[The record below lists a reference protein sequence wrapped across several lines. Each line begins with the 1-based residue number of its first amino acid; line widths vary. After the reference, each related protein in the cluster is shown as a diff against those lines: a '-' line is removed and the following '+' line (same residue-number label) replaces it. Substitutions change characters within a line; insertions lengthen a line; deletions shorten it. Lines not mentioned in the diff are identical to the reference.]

1 MLNRHA
7 LRLPVQAFSPLAR
20 ALELR
25 IDVDLAP
32 GDIERELGALHDRIG
47 RPGDRLHAMPS
58 LPAGA
63 PGLRL
68 RYREADGE
76 YYVYVEDVM
85 QRRLAGYTVFN
96 RLIEV
101 GRRADPWVRAPHTKF
116 APAYQR
122 RGLATALYRWA
133 LDGGLCLLSG
143 ARQSAGANALWQAL
157 GSDYAAGY
165 VDLRHKTLTWLGETV
180 SAGVRDGLHTRM
192 LLLGQGWTLQ
202 AFMDRTGMY

>member
-1 MLNRHA
+1 MVHFHA
-7 LRLPVQAFSPLAR
+7 LRLPAPALPR

-25 IDVDLAP
+25 IDVELAP

-47 RPGDRLHAMPS
+47 QPGDCLHAMPA

-122 RGLATALYRWA
+122 RGLARALYRWA

-157 GSDYAAGY
+157 AADYPMGY
-165 VDLRHKTLTWLGETV
+165 VDLRHKTLTWLGQAV
-180 SAGVRDGLHTRM
+180 DAPVREGLHTRM
-192 LLLGQGWTLQ
+192 LLLGRGWTLD
-202 AFMDRTGMY
+202 AFMARTGMY

>member
-1 MLNRHA
+1 MVNFHA
-7 LRLPVQAFSPLAR
+7 LRLPAPALPR

-25 IDVDLAP
+25 IDVELAP

-47 RPGDRLHAMPS
+47 QPGDCLHAMPA

-122 RGLATALYRWA
+122 RGLARALYRWA

-157 GSDYAAGY
+157 AADYPMGY
-165 VDLRHKTLTWLGETV
+165 VDLRHKTLTWLGQAV
-180 SAGVRDGLHTRM
+180 DAPVREGLHTRM
-192 LLLGQGWTLQ
+192 LLLGRGWTLD
-202 AFMDRTGMY
+202 AFMARTGMY

>member
-1 MLNRHA
+1 MVNLHA
-7 LRLPVQAFSPLAR
+7 LRLPAPALPR

-25 IDVDLAP
+25 IDVELGPAE
-32 GDIERELGALHDRIG
+32 IERELDVLHGRIG
-47 RPGDRLHAMPS
+47 RPGDPLHAMPA

-101 GRRADPWVRAPHTKF
+101 GRRADPWVRAPHSKF

-122 RGLATALYRWA
+122 RGLARALYRWA

-143 ARQSAGANALWQAL
+143 ARQSAGAHALWQAL
-157 GSDYAAGY
+157 APDYAMGY
-165 VDLRHKTLTWLGETV
+165 VDLRSKTLTWLGNAVDAAT
-180 SAGVRDGLHTRM
+180 RDGLHTRM
-192 LLLGQGWTLQ
+192 LLLGRGWTLE
-202 AFMDRTGMY
+202 AFMARTGMY

>member
-1 MLNRHA
+1 MANFHA
-7 LRLPVQAFSPLAR
+7 LRLPAPALPR
-20 ALELR
+20 ALGLR
-25 IDVDLAP
+25 VDVELAP
-32 GDIERELGALHDRIG
+32 AEIERELDALHGRIG
-47 RPGDRLHAMPS
+47 RPGDRLHAMPA

-85 QRRLAGYTVFN
+85 QRRLAGYIVFN

-101 GRRADPWVRAPHTKF
+101 GRRADPWVRAPHSKF

-122 RGLATALYRWA
+122 RGLARALYRWA

-143 ARQSAGANALWQAL
+143 ARQSAGAHALWQAL
-157 GSDYAAGY
+157 APDYAMGY
-165 VDLRHKTLTWLGETV
+165 VDLRSKTLTWLGDDVDAAT
-180 SAGVRDGLHTRM
+180 RDGLHTRM
-192 LLLGQGWTLQ
+192 LLLGRGWTLE
-202 AFMDRTGMY
+202 AFMARTGMY

>member
-1 MLNRHA
+1 MVNFHA
-7 LRLPVQAFSPLAR
+7 LRLPAPALPR

-25 IDVDLAP
+25 IDVELAP

-47 RPGDRLHAMPS
+47 QPGDCLHAMPA

-122 RGLATALYRWA
+122 RGLARALYRWA

-143 ARQSAGANALWQAL
+143 ARQSAGANALWQVLAA
-157 GSDYAAGY
+157 DYPMGY
-165 VDLRHKTLTWLGETV
+165 VDLRHKTLTWLGQAV
-180 SAGVRDGLHTRM
+180 DAPVREGLHTRM
-192 LLLGQGWTLQ
+192 LLLGRGWTLDT
-202 AFMDRTGMY
+202 FMARTGMY

>member
-1 MLNRHA
+1 MVNFHA
-7 LRLPVQAFSPLAR
+7 LRLPAPALPR

-25 IDVDLAP
+25 IDVELAP

-47 RPGDRLHAMPS
+47 QPGDCLHAMPA

-101 GRRADPWVRAPHTKF
+101 GRRADPWVQAPHTKF

-122 RGLATALYRWA
+122 RGLARALYRWA

-143 ARQSAGANALWQAL
+143 ARQSAGANALWQVLAA
-157 GSDYAAGY
+157 DYPMGY
-165 VDLRHKTLTWLGETV
+165 VDLRHETLTWLGQAV
-180 SAGVRDGLHTRM
+180 DAPVREGLHTRM
-192 LLLGQGWTLQ
+192 LLLGRGWTLDT
-202 AFMDRTGMY
+202 FMARTGMY

>member
-1 MLNRHA
+1 MANFHA
-7 LRLPVQAFSPLAR
+7 LRLPMLALPR

-25 IDVDLAP
+25 IDVDLPPAE
-32 GDIERELGALHDRIG
+32 IERELDALHGRIA
-47 RPGDRLHAMPS
+47 RPGDRLHAMPA
-58 LPAGA
+58 LAAGA

-122 RGLATALYRWA
+122 RGLARALYRWA

-143 ARQSAGANALWQAL
+143 ARQSAGAHALWQAL
-157 GSDYAAGY
+157 APDYAMGY
-165 VDLRHKTLTWLGETV
+165 VDLRGKTLTWLGDAVDQATRE
-180 SAGVRDGLHTRM
+180 GLHTRM
-192 LLLGQGWTLQ
+192 LLLGRGWTLE
-202 AFMDRTGMY
+202 AFMARTGMY

>member
-1 MLNRHA
+1 MANFHA
-7 LRLPVQAFSPLAR
+7 LRLPAPALPR

-25 IDVDLAP
+25 IDVELAP
-32 GDIERELGALHDRIG
+32 AEIERELDALHGRMA
-47 RPGDRLHAMPS
+47 RPGDRLHGMPA

-101 GRRADPWVRAPHTKF
+101 GRRADSWVRAPHSKF

-122 RGLATALYRWA
+122 RGLARALYRWA

-143 ARQSAGANALWQAL
+143 ARQSAGAHALWQAL
-157 GSDYAAGY
+157 APDYAMGF
-165 VDLRHKTLTWLGETV
+165 VDLRGKTLTWLGDAVDAATRE
-180 SAGVRDGLHTRM
+180 GLHTRM
-192 LLLGQGWTLQ
+192 LLLGRGWTLD
-202 AFMDRTGMY
+202 AFMARTGMY

>member
-1 MLNRHA
+1 MVNLHA
-7 LRLPVQAFSPLAR
+7 LRLPAPALPR

-25 IDVDLAP
+25 IDVELGPAE
-32 GDIERELGALHDRIG
+32 IERELDALHGRIG
-47 RPGDRLHAMPS
+47 RPGDRLHAMPG

-101 GRRADPWVRAPHTKF
+101 GRRADPWVRAPHSKF

-122 RGLATALYRWA
+122 RGLARALYRWA

-143 ARQSAGANALWQAL
+143 ARQSAGAHALWQAL
-157 GSDYAAGY
+157 APDYAMGY
-165 VDLRHKTLTWLGETV
+165 VDLRSKTLTWLGNAVDAAT
-180 SAGVRDGLHTRM
+180 RDGLHTRM
-192 LLLGQGWTLQ
+192 LLLGRGWTLE
-202 AFMDRTGMY
+202 AFMARTGMY

>member
-1 MLNRHA
+1 MVNFHA
-7 LRLPVQAFSPLAR
+7 LCLPAPAMPR

-25 IDVDLAP
+25 IDVELAP
-32 GDIERELGALHDRIG
+32 GDIERELGALHDRFG
-47 RPGDRLHAMPS
+47 QPGDRLHAMRS
-58 LPAGA
+58 LSAGV

-122 RGLATALYRWA
+122 RGLARALYRWA

-157 GSDYAAGY
+157 AADYPMGY
-165 VDLRHKTLTWLGETV
+165 VDLRHKTLTWLGRDV
-180 SAGVRDGLHTRM
+180 GAQVRDCLHTRM
-192 LLLGQGWTLQ
+192 LLLGRGWTLD
-202 AFMDRTGMY
+202 AFMARTGMY